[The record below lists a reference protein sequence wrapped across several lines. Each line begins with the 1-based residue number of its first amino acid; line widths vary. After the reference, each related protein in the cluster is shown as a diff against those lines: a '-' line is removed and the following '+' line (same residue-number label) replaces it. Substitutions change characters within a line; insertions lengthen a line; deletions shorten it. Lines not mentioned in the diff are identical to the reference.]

1 MTHNVENQYP
11 RVVKRA
17 GNRVAQDLVNKV
29 FEVCDRKWRGV
40 GSIPKSGYK
49 LRYEFRDQDAERLFD
64 VKEIDT
70 KEPSVCISGLVLK
83 GVKKPHDCPAF
94 GKQCTPEHPL
104 GATMVSA
111 EGACAA
117 YYAYGRHLEKA
128 TRTGCMIAPA
138 DCSGRQACRELP
150 RENSPQM
157 RREHGDEGAIL
168 SRNTPNRSRRCREHS
183 PLRFEKGGR
192 LFAMGNGGSLCDALH
207 ITVEFNHPIIEK
219 RAAFPVIP
227 LMTDTATM
235 TAIGNDLDFSRV
247 FVNQLRLL
255 AAPGDVAMAFSTSG
269 KSPNLIY
276 ALEAARE
283 LQMLTVAFAGK
294 DGGRFPEVADYCFIV
309 PSYSIHRIQEVHA
322 TVVHVVWDLVHIAL
336 GAEDVT

>member
-1 MTHNVENQYP
+1 
-11 RVVKRA
+11 
-17 GNRVAQDLVNKV
+17 
-29 FEVCDRKWRGV
+29 
-40 GSIPKSGYK
+40 
-49 LRYEFRDQDAERLFD
+49 
-64 VKEIDT
+64 
-70 KEPSVCISGLVLK
+70 
-83 GVKKPHDCPAF
+83 
-94 GKQCTPEHPL
+94 
-104 GATMVSA
+104 
-111 EGACAA
+111 
-117 YYAYGRHLEKA
+117 
-128 TRTGCMIAPA
+128 MIAPPQTA
-138 DCSGRQACRELP
+138 VDKLNESFREKILRKCGESMEMKERFFSKYAEPLEAMSREL
-150 RENSPQM
+150 
-157 RREHGDEGAIL
+157 AV
-168 SRNTPNRSRRCREHS
+168 
-183 PLRFEKGGR
+183 RFQQGGR

-207 ITVEFNHPIIEK
+207 VTVEFNHPIIEK

-283 LQMLTVAFAGK
+283 KQMLTVAFAGK
-294 DGGRFPEVADYCFIV
+294 DGGRFPDVTDYCFIV

-322 TVVHVVWDLVHIAL
+322 TVVHVVWDLVHITL